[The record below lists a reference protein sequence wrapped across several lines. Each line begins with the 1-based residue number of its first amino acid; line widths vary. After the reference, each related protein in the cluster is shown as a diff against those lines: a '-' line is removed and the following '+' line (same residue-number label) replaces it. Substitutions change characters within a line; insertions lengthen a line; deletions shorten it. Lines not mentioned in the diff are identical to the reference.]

1 MTMEVAFLAGVLAG
15 LAVALPALRR
25 LRNKLNQAQADTNR
39 LMEVAYYLGV
49 HAQQRKQQRLSS
61 ERA

>member
-1 MTMEVAFLAGVLAG
+1 MTIEVAFLAGVLAG

-25 LRNKLNQAQADTNR
+25 LRSKLNQAQADTNEM
-39 LMEVAYYLGV
+39 LEIAYHLGV